1 MTRKNVYELTLER
14 IDTIFNEFDN
24 VYVSFSGGKD
34 SAVMLNLCIDYM
46 RRHHIA
52 RKLGVFHMDYEV
64 QYEETTR
71 YIDRVF
77 AANKDLLE
85 IYRVCVPFKV
95 TTCTSMY
102 QTYWRPWEEEKRELW
117 VREMPAECYTAQDFP
132 FYSKEMWDYEFQ
144 LLFAQ
149 WYHRLKGANRTCCLV
164 GIRTQES
171 YNRWRTIYAGKR
183 TSQYRNLVWT
193 CRNSPDIYNAYILYD
208 WLTTDIWTANGRFGW
223 DYNRLYDLF
232 YQAGVPL
239 EKQRVASPFISAAQE
254 NLALYRAID
263 PDTWGKMICRV
274 NGVNFTGIYGSS
286 SAVARYRA
294 KLPPGHTWESYMY
307 FLLSTLPAKTRNNY
321 LRKLSVSINFWRTR
335 GGVLPD
341 ETIEK
346 LKAMGIKI
354 EVGERSSYNTDKKPV
369 RMEYLDDIDIP
380 GFKDLPTF
388 KRMCVCILK
397 NDHACKYMGFAP
409 NKNKSPVYDV
419 IPVPVSKIRANAYNP
434 NVVAPPE
441 MKLLELSIWEDGY
454 TSPCVCYYDREHDI
468 YELVDG
474 YHRYMVM
481 KTSDRIYE
489 REEGMLPVVVI
500 DKDLSNRMASTIRH
514 NRARGT
520 HSIELMTNIVAELK
534 QAGMSD
540 AWIMKN
546 IGMDRDELLRLKQ
559 VSGLAALFAD
569 KEFSIPDNAFGTA
582 PGRGIQ
588 NKKVFHE

>member
-95 TTCTSMY
+95 TTCTS
-102 QTYWRPWEEEKRELW
+102 R
-117 VREMPAECYTAQDFP
+117 
-132 FYSKEMWDYEFQ
+132 
-144 LLFAQ
+144 
-149 WYHRLKGANRTCCLV
+149 YHRLKGANRTCCLV

-307 FLLSTLPAKTRNNY
+307 FLLSTLPAKPRNNY
-321 LRKLSVSINFWRTR
+321 LRRLSVSINFWRTR

-397 NDHACKYMGFAP
+397 NDHACKYMGFSLTKKETDDRRRIMEYY
-409 NKNKSPVYDV
+409 NK
-419 IPVPVSKIRANAYNP
+419 I
-434 NVVAPPE
+434 
-441 MKLLELSIWEDGY
+441 
-454 TSPCVCYYDREHDI
+454 
-468 YELVDG
+468 
-474 YHRYMVM
+474 
-481 KTSDRIYE
+481 
-489 REEGMLPVVVI
+489 
-500 DKDLSNRMASTIRH
+500 
-514 NRARGT
+514 
-520 HSIELMTNIVAELK
+520 
-534 QAGMSD
+534 
-540 AWIMKN
+540 
-546 IGMDRDELLRLKQ
+546 
-559 VSGLAALFAD
+559 
-569 KEFSIPDNAFGTA
+569 FS
-582 PGRGIQ
+582 
-588 NKKVFHE
+588 

>member
-321 LRKLSVSINFWRTR
+321 LRKPSVSINFWRTR
-335 GGVLPD
+335 
-341 ETIEK
+341 
-346 LKAMGIKI
+346 
-354 EVGERSSYNTDKKPV
+354 
-369 RMEYLDDIDIP
+369 
-380 GFKDLPTF
+380 
-388 KRMCVCILK
+388 
-397 NDHACKYMGFAP
+397 
-409 NKNKSPVYDV
+409 
-419 IPVPVSKIRANAYNP
+419 
-434 NVVAPPE
+434 
-441 MKLLELSIWEDGY
+441 
-454 TSPCVCYYDREHDI
+454 
-468 YELVDG
+468 
-474 YHRYMVM
+474 
-481 KTSDRIYE
+481 
-489 REEGMLPVVVI
+489 
-500 DKDLSNRMASTIRH
+500 
-514 NRARGT
+514 
-520 HSIELMTNIVAELK
+520 
-534 QAGMSD
+534 
-540 AWIMKN
+540 
-546 IGMDRDELLRLKQ
+546 
-559 VSGLAALFAD
+559 
-569 KEFSIPDNAFGTA
+569 
-582 PGRGIQ
+582 
-588 NKKVFHE
+588 

>member
-223 DYNRLYDLF
+223 PYNRIYDLF
-232 YQAGVPL
+232 YMAGVPL
-239 EKQRVASPFISAAQE
+239 ESQRVASPFISQAISS
-254 NLALYRAID
+254 LHLYKAID
-263 PDTWGKMICRV
+263 PDTWGRMIGRV
-274 NGVNFTGIYGSS
+274 NGANFAALYGRTAATGWQS
-286 SAVARYRA
+286 V
-294 KLPPGHTWESYMY
+294 KLPKGMTWEGYMH
-307 FLLSTLPAKTRNNY
+307 FLLSTLPERTRNNY
-321 LRKLSVSINFWRTR
+321 LEKLSVSIRFWREK
-335 GGVLPD
+335 GGCLPD
-341 ETIEK
+341 ETIAK
-346 LKAMGIKI
+346 LQKAGIRI
-354 EVGERSSYNTDKKPV
+354 EIGGKSAYRTDKRPV
-369 RMEYLDDIDIP
+369 RMEYLDDIDLP
-380 GFKDLPTF
+380 EFSRLPTF
-388 KRMCVCILK
+388 KRICICILK
-397 NDHACKYMGFAP
+397 NDHACKYMGFSP
-409 NKNKSPVYDV
+409 NKSETQRRNKIMEKYESLLQPSDKSN
-419 IPVPVSKIRANAYNP
+419 VP
-434 NVVAPPE
+434 E
-441 MKLLELSIWEDGY
+441 
-454 TSPCVCYYDREHDI
+454 PC
-468 YELVDG
+468 L
-474 YHRYMVM
+474 
-481 KTSDRIYE
+481 
-489 REEGMLPVVVI
+489 
-500 DKDLSNRMASTIRH
+500 
-514 NRARGT
+514 
-520 HSIELMTNIVAELK
+520 
-534 QAGMSD
+534 
-540 AWIMKN
+540 
-546 IGMDRDELLRLKQ
+546 
-559 VSGLAALFAD
+559 
-569 KEFSIPDNAFGTA
+569 
-582 PGRGIQ
+582 
-588 NKKVFHE
+588 